1 MTERVIERLE
11 RRDHRVR
18 RILIAS
24 PQRRLPWVSQIVAG
38 RSWNIRSEGTS

>member
-24 PQRRLPWVSQIVAG
+24 SQQRLLWVSQILAG
-38 RSWNIRSEGTS
+38 RSWNTRSAGTS